1 MRNPALSF
9 SLPRRMGVALA
20 AASGLLWGAAA
31 LPAHGQ
37 GLASAPVQAHGGAL
51 LHGADGVVEA
61 VRDTTV
67 STQVPGA
74 VVQLSVRVGEQ
85 VRPGQ
90 ELLRLDAQ
98 AARQNAAASAA
109 QVDAART
116 QAQLAD
122 SELAR
127 QKQLFARQYISQ
139 AGLERAQAQAQAA
152 HAQVRALQAQASAAA
167 AQTGLHVVRAPYSGV
182 VSEVPVALGDM
193 ATPGRP
199 LVRLYDPA
207 ALRVA
212 AAVPQALQL
221 ADGPAQLDLPSL
233 GAGRVGV
240 PAQGIQ
246 RLPTVD
252 RATHTAQLRV
262 ALPAGLAGA
271 APGMFARLW
280 LPVAPGAA
288 DAPASLTVPASA
300 ILRRGELTAVYVL
313 DEQGRPRLRQ
323 VRLGQPPGSGAD
335 APAHIPVLAGLRSGE
350 RVALDPQAAARVR

>member
-1 MRNPALSF
+1 MALI
-9 SLPRRMGVALA
+9 A
-20 AASGLLWGAAA
+20 AGSISWGAAV

-37 GLASAPVQAHGGAL
+37 GLASALVQANSDAL

-61 VRDTTV
+61 VHDTTV

-74 VVQLSVRVGEQ
+74 VVQLLVRVGEQ
-85 VRPGQ
+85 VRAGQ

-116 QAQLAD
+116 QARLAD
-122 SELAR
+122 SDLAR
-127 QKQLFARQYISQ
+127 QRQLFARQYISQ
-139 AGLERAQAQAQAA
+139 AGLERAQAQAQAS
-152 HAQVRALQAQASAAA
+152 HAQVRALQAQSSAAA
-167 AQTGLHVVRAPYSGV
+167 AQTGLHIVRAPYSGV
-182 VSEVPVALGDM
+182 VSEVPVALGEM

-207 ALRVA
+207 ALRVSA
-212 AAVPQALQL
+212 TVPQALRL
-221 ADGPAQLDLPSL
+221 ADGPAQLEVPSL
-233 GAGRVGV
+233 GTGRVGV

-252 RATHTAQLRV
+252 RATHTSQLRV
-262 ALPAGLAGA
+262 ARPAGLAGA

-280 LPVAPGAA
+280 LPAAPPAPGAA
-288 DAPASLTVPASA
+288 GAPASLAVPASA
-300 ILRRGELTAVYVL
+300 VLRRGELTAVYVL

-323 VRLGQPPGSGAD
+323 IRLGQAPGGGAD
-335 APAHIPVLAGLRSGE
+335 APAPIPVLAGLRPGE

>member
-1 MRNPALSF
+1 
-9 SLPRRMGVALA
+9 MGLALA
-20 AASGLLWGAAA
+20 AASCVLSGVTA

-37 GLASAPVQAHGGAL
+37 GLDYALVQAHGDVM

-67 STQVPGA
+67 SAQVPGA
-74 VVQLSVRVGEQ
+74 VVQLLVRVGDQ
-85 VRPGQ
+85 VRAGQ

-98 AARQNAAASAA
+98 AARQTAAASAA

-127 QKQLFARQYISQ
+127 QRQLFARQYISQ

-152 HAQVRALQAQASAAA
+152 HAQVRAVQAQSGAAA

-182 VSEVPVALGDM
+182 VSEVHVALGDM

-199 LVRLYDPA
+199 LARLYDPA
-207 ALRVA
+207 ALRVSA
-212 AAVPQALQL
+212 TVPQALQL
-221 ADGPAQLDLPSL
+221 ADGPAQLEVPSL
-233 GAGRVGV
+233 GAGRMSV
-240 PAQGIQ
+240 PAQGLQ

-262 ALPAGLAGA
+262 ALPADLAGA

-280 LPVAPGAA
+280 LPVARPAQGAA
-288 DAPASLTVPASA
+288 SAPAALTVPASA
-300 ILRRGELTAVYVL
+300 VLRRGELTAVYVL
-313 DEQGRPRLRQ
+313 DEEGRPRLRQ
-323 VRLGQPPGSGAD
+323 VRLGDAPGGRAD
-335 APAHIPVLAGLRSGE
+335 ASARVPVLAGLRSGE
-350 RVALDPQAAARVR
+350 RVALDPQAAAQVR